1 MKKKIT
7 FLINLVSPLLPILA
21 ILIFN
26 KIGQALPVIVLS
38 GIILIVI
45 LYSIVALIRVKE
57 KSPEIKVVGT
67 IMGIVGVF
75 ITAIVLFVS
84 VSALTKI

>member
-7 FLINLVSPLLPILA
+7 FLINLVSPLIPVLA

-26 KIGQALPVIVLS
+26 KIGQALPLLIS
-38 GIILIVI
+38 CAIILLLI

-57 KSPEIKVVGT
+57 KSTGMKIVGT
-67 IMGIVGVF
+67 LMGIVGVAVTV
-75 ITAIVLFVS
+75 IMGLVS
-84 VSALTKI
+84 FATLSKI